1 MTSARSAKTPRRVSL
16 VEFERKLRIALMN
29 SFETAVFEM
38 GSCVGGILWSLPDGD
53 AEMTWESASLLR
65 RLIVLRYPRFGGCLE

>member
-16 VEFERKLRIALMN
+16 VEVERKLRIALID

-53 AEMTWESASLLR
+53 AEMTWESVSLR
-65 RLIVLRYPRFGGCLE
+65 RLILRYPGFGGCLE